1 MNKHQNEQIP
11 LSQMLRQQSE
21 TSINV
26 SNSTY
31 AALQAYCVKHN
42 VMIVNYVDSI
52 IMDAVNKNQAPK
64 ANTSGSVK

>member
-26 SNSTY
+26 SSATY
-31 AALQAYCVKHN
+31 NALTAYCIKNN
-42 VMIVNYVDSI
+42 VMIVNCVDSL